1 MQTYLRERFL
11 TLCLLK
17 GFGYFIYNTILREQ
31 EDKPSCNGCNYS
43 PKINLSALVATMNKI
58 EQSIDYCIDQISYW
72 ADLALGEIVNLLW
85 SITKYENI

>member
-17 GFGYFIYNTILREQ
+17 GFCYFIYNTILHEQ
-31 EDKPSCNGCNYS
+31 EDKPSCNAVTTYS

-58 EQSIDYCIDQISYW
+58 EQIIDYCIDQINY
-72 ADLALGEIVNLLW
+72 
-85 SITKYENI
+85 